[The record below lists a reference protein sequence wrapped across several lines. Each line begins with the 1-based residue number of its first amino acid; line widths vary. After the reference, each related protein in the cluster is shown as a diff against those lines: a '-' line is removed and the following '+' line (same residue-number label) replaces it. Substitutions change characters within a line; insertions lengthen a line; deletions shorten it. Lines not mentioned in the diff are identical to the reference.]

1 MTGITRDQ
9 RDARVT
15 NFVFLTCAASY
26 VSNHGV
32 GVLYVCT
39 GCLWLIMALVYCTC
53 VQIVY
58 GCSWHWCIVRVYRLS
73 MANHG
78 VGVLYVCTGCLRL
91 IMALVYCTCVQV
103 VSACYHGVG
112 VLYVCTGCLWLIMA
126 LVYCTCVQ
134 VVCG

>member
-39 GCLWLIMALVYCTC
+39 GCPY
-53 VQIVY
+53 
-58 GCSWHWCIVRVYRLS
+58 
-73 MANHG
+73 
-78 VGVLYVCTGCLRL
+78 L

-103 VSACYHGVG
+103 VSACYGP
-112 VLYVCTGCLWLIMA
+112 LWLVFYLFSSCSTPMYRCQRNA
-126 LVYCTCVQ
+126 ET
-134 VVCG
+134 